1 MTASQTT
8 VGFFDRLR
16 EAAGEEWTRYT
27 RHEFVRRLGDGSL
40 EQAAFRHYLIQD
52 YLFLIHFARAYA
64 LAVYKSDTL
73 ADMRQAG
80 ASLSAIL
87 DIVRGHEARAVQL
100 PRSVVPEPDLFVGQ
114 QTTLAKLREEARAVT
129 DGGLMRLVL
138 LEGPAGTGKSTIVE
152 EISHWLARRGWL
164 VVGGH
169 CYVRESIPYQG
180 WHEIVRRIGAMCDAL
195 PPATREL
202 IEADRLRA
210 SRLFPSLAP
219 AGAPPAD
226 DAQVGRF
233 GVIRALRRVLG
244 VLAEQRPIVLCL
256 EDLHWA
262 SWDTSS
268 FLMDLFSE
276 TAAIPCLVLGTWRTD
291 TERRTDHALLRD
303 LELSLLDVNRIHVAG
318 FSTDEAREFLVT
330 KAAGASLEDLRT
342 ILRTG
347 RSSPRF
353 LEELLWE
360 LEQGRLEGVDNRRRD
375 QILPELY
382 RRRLAGIDK
391 RHEAM
396 LNLLAVAHNYRK
408 QGKRVLLIKPRLD
421 DRFALDR
428 IVSRSGQSQGCPPDQ

>member
-1 MTASQTT
+1 M
-8 VGFFDRLR
+8 
-16 EAAGEEWTRYT
+16 
-27 RHEFVRRLGDGSL
+27 
-40 EQAAFRHYLIQD
+40 
-52 YLFLIHFARAYA
+52 
-64 LAVYKSDTL
+64 
-73 ADMRQAG
+73 
-80 ASLSAIL
+80 
-87 DIVRGHEARAVQL
+87 
-100 PRSVVPEPDLFVGQ
+100 
-114 QTTLAKLREEARAVT
+114 
-129 DGGLMRLVL
+129 
-138 LEGPAGTGKSTIVE
+138 
-152 EISHWLARRGWL
+152 
-164 VVGGH
+164 
-169 CYVRESIPYQG
+169 
-180 WHEIVRRIGAMCDAL
+180 RRIGAMCDAL

-396 LNLLAVAHNYRK
+396 LNLLAVASGPMEERWLERAVVAELSGSVLPAEQTHHAIEAFFAEMAERRLVRRTVDAT
-408 QGKRVLLIKPRLD
+408 GRVEWVIAHDVGRDVVLESLTDRDRARLSGRIADTVGD
-421 DRFALDR
+421 DEVDQHDLRFEYELRAGRVAKAMKSAVRAARAAERHRQRGALHEHR
-428 IVSRSGQSQGCPPDQ
+428 RRPHRRQLVLVHRTVMNVPH